1 MHTELRAA
9 SVRGLGEGSKKSH
22 LWLPRPGQQ
31 ARHLWVWLG
40 PDEAA
45 DAKVPIPRACLVSA
59 LPTVRVMRLM
69 LCWVPAQGRICVNIS
84 RNQSDTNANP
94 LPCLWKSSLQNFLRS
109 KSQGESCTGQH
120 PRVPTAVAVI
130 CSVTQS
136 FLGG

>member
-9 SVRGLGEGSKKSH
+9 SVRGLGEGSKQSH
-22 LWLPRPGQQ
+22 LWLPRPGHQ

-40 PDEAA
+40 LDEAA
-45 DAKVPIPRACLVSA
+45 DANVPIPRACLVSA

-69 LCWVPAQGRICVNIS
+69 LCWVPAQDRICVNIS
-84 RNQSDTNANP
+84 RHQSDTNANP
-94 LPCLWKSSLQNFLRS
+94 LPCLWKSTLQNFLRS

-120 PRVPTAVAVI
+120 PRVATVVAVV